1 MSPSALLPLPLSRQT
16 SQCFLN
22 LRVVL
27 LFTLWMLTAGMMSA
41 QAVVYD
47 QRFDETVAGQTPE
60 DFLVLGGRFKVQ
72 DQMLMLPG
80 APLDNHGAVFGP
92 DNEGDLEIRARIR
105 SEKKG
110 RLYPSFGVGLY
121 GLGGY
126 SLKVS
131 PAKKSLELYKGRQMV
146 AEAPFQ
152 WVSSQW
158 VHLRL
163 EVTEPHLSQW
173 MIRGK
178 AWMEDA
184 EEPSAWQIH
193 QVATEAPTQGK
204 ASLWGQPFSGRPI
217 EYDDLV
223 LLKPV
228 GAEAKAEG
236 GFSLGLQTWT
246 LRNMDFDQMVAFAK
260 EHGLTKIQS
269 TDKHLNPRADWEDI
283 KRKKAILDAEG
294 LEVYTFGVAGTSMDH
309 AENRRLFEF
318 AQFMGIQLI
327 IVEPRDFAIFDSLER
342 LVKEFDIKIAIHNHG
357 LTSLYGNPMVVK
369 NVIQHRD
376 PRIGVCLDIGWIT
389 AAGFDAEK
397 VYRGYDG
404 RVFDFHLKDK
414 KVEVADRRLVGISAH
429 IGEGDANLEGLFA
442 ALKET
447 GYQGVLAIE
456 TDSPLFAREPSGF
469 VQRAKEVFQKL
480 SQP

>member
-1 MSPSALLPLPLSRQT
+1 MFPKCFAPRVKASCRVLSAWT
-16 SQCFLN
+16 VLN
-22 LRVVL
+22 VA
-27 LFTLWMLTAGMMSA
+27 TLMTFMVSAGLVRA
-41 QAVVYD
+41 QALVYTQNFD
-47 QRFDETVAGQTPE
+47 QTASGQTPD
-60 DFLVLGGRFKVQ
+60 DFLVLGGRFAVE
-72 DQMLMLPG
+72 DQTLVLPG

-92 DNEGDLEIRARIR
+92 DNQGDLEIRARIR

-131 PAKKSLELYKGRQMV
+131 PAKKALELYRGRSILTEV
-146 AEAPFQ
+146 PFDWRSAG
-152 WVSSQW
+152 WVN
-158 VHLRL
+158 LRL
-163 EVTEPHLSQW
+163 AVTQDAPSAW
-173 MIRGK
+173 MIVGK
-178 AWMEDA
+178 AWMEGSD
-184 EEPSAWQIH
+184 EPQDWQIR
-193 QVATEAPTQGK
+193 QASSQAPTQGK

-469 VQRAKEVFQKL
+469 VQHAKEVFQKL

>member
-1 MSPSALLPLPLSRQT
+1 
-16 SQCFLN
+16 
-22 LRVVL
+22 
-27 LFTLWMLTAGMMSA
+27 MLTAGMMSA
-41 QAVVYD
+41 QAVVYE

-80 APLDNHGAVFGP
+80 APLDNYGAVFGP

-178 AWMEDA
+178 AWMEGA

-193 QVATEAPTQGK
+193 QVDTEAPTQGK
-204 ASLWGQPFSGRPI
+204 ASLWGQPFSGRSI

-260 EHGLTKIQS
+260 
-269 TDKHLNPRADWEDI
+269 
-283 KRKKAILDAEG
+283 
-294 LEVYTFGVAGTSMDH
+294 
-309 AENRRLFEF
+309 
-318 AQFMGIQLI
+318 
-327 IVEPRDFAIFDSLER
+327 
-342 LVKEFDIKIAIHNHG
+342 
-357 LTSLYGNPMVVK
+357 
-369 NVIQHRD
+369 
-376 PRIGVCLDIGWIT
+376 
-389 AAGFDAEK
+389 
-397 VYRGYDG
+397 
-404 RVFDFHLKDK
+404 
-414 KVEVADRRLVGISAH
+414 
-429 IGEGDANLEGLFA
+429 
-442 ALKET
+442 
-447 GYQGVLAIE
+447 
-456 TDSPLFAREPSGF
+456 
-469 VQRAKEVFQKL
+469 
-480 SQP
+480 